1 MLGPEWLGETT
12 QAATTCS
19 RCEPKH
25 RFSCIVPVGQ
35 KRGVV
40 LSVCV
45 GEGSLAGAVW
55 GSVFALSALNTK
67 PC

>member
-1 MLGPEWLGETT
+1 MLGPEWLGETM
-12 QAATTCS
+12 QAATTWS
-19 RCEPKH
+19 RCKPKH
-25 RFSCIVPVGQ
+25 SISCIVPVGQ

>member
-12 QAATTCS
+12 Q
-19 RCEPKH
+19 ELPH
-25 RFSCIVPVGQ
+25 VPGVNQSTDSPVSFQWGQ